1 MNLHSKSQAE
11 ELHNDGQILDKDGPG
26 FKGLPCGDR
35 GEAGRGT
42 PREQAGPGREESV
55 LVCYP
60 INHRFHGEK
69 HVNEEE
75 GEQKCRQK
83 FSPFEEEKNSHISPS
98 PHLKHRNK
106 NSVWTKW
113 MSFVGYGHQDWFH
126 TGEMR

>member
-11 ELHNDGQILDKDGPG
+11 GLDNDGQILDKDGPG

-83 FSPFEEEKNSHISPS
+83 FHLLRKRRTHISAPLLTS
-98 PHLKHRNK
+98 STEIKIAFGQSGCHLWVMAIR
-106 NSVWTKW
+106 T
-113 MSFVGYGHQDWFH
+113 SFTQV
-126 TGEMR
+126 R